1 MELTCINCPVGCRL
15 QVQMQNGAVQTVT
28 GNQCKRGEKYARQEC
43 VAPQRM
49 ITAVISVAG
58 SNAPLSVKTRSPIP
72 KEKMFACMKALSELT
87 LTAPVKAGS
96 VVLENVCETGVDVVA
111 TKNV

>member
-15 QVQMQNGAVQTVT
+15 QVKMENGAVTEVS

-43 VAPQRM
+43 AAPLRM
-49 ITAVISVAG
+49 VTAVIAVAG
-58 SNAPLSVKTRSPIP
+58 SEVPLSVKTANPIP
-72 KEKMFACMKALSELT
+72 KEKMFACMKALSELR

-96 VVLENVCETGVDVVA
+96 VVLKNVCETGVDVVA